1 MTYLDIITGAL
12 QHLTVITAETELTAA
27 EAQDG
32 LNDLNDMGAEWEVSG
47 PRVGFMPSLDV
58 NSQINLPRHAVA
70 AYKANLALRLAPQ
83 YEKLVTASLAQLA
96 SGALTSLLTAVDFL
110 GPVELPDTLPV
121 GSGNEC
127 PDVLNRQFFP
137 QNSVREF

>member
-12 QHLTVITAETELTAA
+12 KHLTVLTAETELTAA

-32 LNDLNDMGAEWEVSG
+32 LNDLNDMGVEWEVSS
-47 PRVGFMPSLDV
+47 PSVGFVASLDV
-58 NSQINLPRHAVA
+58 NSQIDLPRHAVA
-70 AYKANLALRLAPQ
+70 AFKANLALRLAPQ
-83 YEKLVTASLAQLA
+83 YEKPVTASLAVLA
-96 SGALTSLLTAVDFL
+96 ADSLSALIRVVDFI

-127 PDVLNRQFFP
+127 PDRVSRQFFK
-137 QNSVREF
+137 QNSIRNF